1 MGKRSANAESGM
13 RSRISG
19 GSAEAQDD
27 PAKVAKR
34 LTESELRF
42 RALVEASS
50 DVVYRVNADWS
61 SMELLIGRNFIS
73 DSAGPRGNW
82 LDHYLPDEEKD
93 LVSTAIAAAIRDKS
107 IFELKHRV
115 IRMDGSV
122 GWIISR
128 AIPILDTNGEIVEW
142 FGMAKDITDRV
153 ITEEMLHRS
162 EERLRLAMEASHEG
176 IWDWNW
182 TTGDVYY
189 SPRYADILGYEA
201 SGIQSDIDAHVNL
214 LHPDDR
220 ERIFQEGR
228 DALSQHGIYSH
239 ELRIRRSDGT
249 YIWILMQSKVVERD
263 ATGQVLRVIG
273 TVSDITEQIEG
284 EVALR
289 ASEQKFRNLFENM
302 TEEVQIWTLDR
313 DESGAIVRWHLD
325 DVNPAGLRRWGR
337 TREETVGRSDDELFP
352 GATERFLP
360 IVQKIFEDDA
370 PYSWESHVP
379 WGDRYLRMTTIP
391 LGNSFINTGVDVT
404 KYRQLQEE
412 LSSSKQMLE
421 LALAGA
427 ELGTWDL
434 NFATGK
440 VTLDVRFCQIIGY
453 TPDEIAPTMDGWLGL
468 LHPDDLANVKV
479 AMAEHTAGE
488 TPTYEAEY
496 RLRHKQGHWVWLSAR
511 GRVIRDKE
519 GQPLRASGIVEDIS
533 RRKRVTTEG
542 KELLQRMEALIAG
555 LNHRVAPGDVH
566 EGAEKLAKSGL
577 SARNLEVLSLTAQG
591 MTAAEIGRRL
601 FISSET
607 VVTHRQ
613 TIMRKLGLRN
623 KAELIRY
630 ALEHKVVKT

>member
-50 DVVYRVNADWS
+50 DVVYRMNADWT
-61 SMELLIGRNFIS
+61 SMELLIGRNFIPDS
-73 DSAGPRGNW
+73 DGPRGNW

-115 IRMDGSV
+115 IRTDGSV
-122 GWIISR
+122 GWIVSR
-128 AIPILDTNGEIVEW
+128 AIPILDTNGGIVEW

-228 DALSQHGIYSH
+228 DALSQSGIYSR
-239 ELRIRRSDGT
+239 ELRIRRRDGT
-249 YIWILMQSKVVERD
+249 YIWIRMQSKVVERD

-273 TVSDITEQIEG
+273 TVSDITDQIEG

-325 DVNPAGLRRWGR
+325 DVNPAGLRRWGK

-360 IVQKIFEDDA
+360 IVQRIFEDDA

-404 KYRQLQEE
+404 KYRQLQDE

-468 LHPDDLANVKV
+468 LHPDDLANVKL

-555 LNHRVAPGDVH
+555 LNHRVAPDEVH
-566 EGAEKLAKSGL
+566 EGGERLAKSGL

-591 MTAAEIGRRL
+591 MTAAEVGRRL

-630 ALEHKVVKT
+630 ALEHKIVKT